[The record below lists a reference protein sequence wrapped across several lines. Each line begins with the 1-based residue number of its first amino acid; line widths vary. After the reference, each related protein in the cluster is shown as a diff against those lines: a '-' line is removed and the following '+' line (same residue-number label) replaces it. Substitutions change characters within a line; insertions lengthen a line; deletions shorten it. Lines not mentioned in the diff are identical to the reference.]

1 MLLENNKSVSACIA
15 EVPFPVK
22 IAFAV
27 KDDAP
32 VPPWATAISVASQ
45 VPVAIV
51 PIAVI
56 PVWDAFI

>member
-1 MLLENNKSVSACIA
+1 MA

-27 KDDAP
+27 RLEAP
-32 VPPWATAISVASQ
+32 VPPWATPISVASQ

-56 PVWDAFI
+56 PV